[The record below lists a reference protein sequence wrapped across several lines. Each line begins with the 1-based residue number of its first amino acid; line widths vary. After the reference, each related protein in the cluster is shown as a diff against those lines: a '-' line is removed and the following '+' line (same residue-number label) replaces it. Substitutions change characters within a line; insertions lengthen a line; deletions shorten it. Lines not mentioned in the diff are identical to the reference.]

1 MAILMIV
8 PIVIHFY
15 LPFFRKLNVAS
26 AYEYLEQR
34 FSSPVRF
41 LASLFFCLFMFARV
55 AIVLFLPSLALNAVT
70 GLDVYACILL
80 MGLVTLAYC
89 TMGGIEAVI
98 WGDVIQGIIL
108 VGGAIISLVYLIT
121 GIDGGLGTFME
132 VAVDEHKFNILDFS
146 FDWTKPVFWV
156 TLLGGVANQLLTYT
170 SDQSVVQ
177 RYITVKDTAGTKKGL
192 WLNGVLSVP
201 IAIIFF
207 SILFGYFVT
216 LVGEKSSATII
227 NFFEAIFEV
236 IMKIVLTIIKVAPIG
251 VFAIVAKMIS
261 MQAGDMQKLADIA
274 QSLGLF
280 VLIIWIGCAIHFFI
294 IMPSIV
300 YFLGHEN
307 PWRHMKKM
315 STAILTAF
323 STCSSGAALPFSMKD
338 SQEKCG
344 ISNKIASFTLPLG
357 ATINMNGTAL
367 YEGVAVIFIAQ
378 VYGIDLS
385 FLEQLIIVVTVL
397 FSAIGAASIPMAGL
411 VMLSVAL
418 SVAGLPME
426 GIGLVLA
433 VEQLCDMPRTATNS
447 YGDMCAAV
455 VIAKSEGEKLTI

>member
-1 MAILMIV
+1 MKKIKISLPIQILIALALGVIFGVFFHEYVKYISWAGDIFIRLLKMIVV
-8 PIVIHFY
+8 PIVVSSMIVG
-15 LPFFRKLNVAS
+15 VAS
-26 AYEYLEQR
+26 
-34 FSSPVRF
+34 
-41 LASLFFCLFMFARV
+41 
-55 AIVLFLPSLALNAVT
+55 IGKT
-70 GLDVYACILL
+70 
-80 MGLVTLAYC
+80 
-89 TMGGIEAVI
+89 
-98 WGDVIQGIIL
+98 
-108 VGGAIISLVYLIT
+108 
-121 GIDGGLGTFME
+121 GGLGRIATKTLTFYVITTL
-132 VAVDEHKFNILDFS
+132 VATFVGLALVNTIEPGVGSSLVNQANSAEHLAGAERVPLGQQLINI
-146 FDWTKPVFWV
+146 
-156 TLLGGVANQLLTYT
+156 
-170 SDQSVVQ
+170 
-177 RYITVKDTAGTKKGL
+177 
-192 WLNGVLSVP
+192 VP
-201 IAIIFF
+201 ENIFQDLVENDMLAIIFF

-227 NFFEAIFEV
+227 NFFEAVFEV

-323 STCSSGAALPFSMKD
+323 STCSSGAALPFSIKD

>member
-1 MAILMIV
+1 MKTTKKIFITAALLAAV
-8 PIVIHFY
+8 SCQESFNVEDTGNFSGSQAAGLVEEDPAF
-15 LPFFRKLNVAS
+15 LNSYIQGLYSYMVS
-26 AYEYLEQR
+26 YGNYNYDGHDN
-34 FSSPVRF
+34 FGF
-41 LASLFFCLFMFARV
+41 LSCTMVTDFMCHD
-55 AIVLFLPSLALNAVT
+55 IVL
-70 GLDVYACILL
+70 
-80 MGLVTLAYC
+80 
-89 TMGGIEAVI
+89 
-98 WGDVIQGIIL
+98 
-108 VGGAIISLVYLIT
+108 
-121 GIDGGLGTFME
+121 
-132 VAVDEHKFNILDFS
+132 
-146 FDWTKPVFWV
+146 
-156 TLLGGVANQLLTYT
+156 
-170 SDQSVVQ
+170 
-177 RYITVKDTAGTKKGL
+177 AGTQNWG
-192 WLNGVLSVP
+192 WFDYTYQYNGADYVR
-201 IAIIFF
+201 AYQQWAN
-207 SILFGYFVT
+207 YFT
-216 LVGEKSSATII
+216 LINNSNEII
-227 NFFEAIFEV
+227 NFFEAVFEV

-261 MQAGDMQKLADIA
+261 MQAGDMTKLADIA

>member
-1 MAILMIV
+1 MKKIKISLPIQILIALALGVIFGIFFHEYVKYISWAGDIFIRLLKMIVV
-8 PIVIHFY
+8 PIVVSSMIVG
-15 LPFFRKLNVAS
+15 VAS
-26 AYEYLEQR
+26 
-34 FSSPVRF
+34 
-41 LASLFFCLFMFARV
+41 
-55 AIVLFLPSLALNAVT
+55 IGKT
-70 GLDVYACILL
+70 
-80 MGLVTLAYC
+80 
-89 TMGGIEAVI
+89 
-98 WGDVIQGIIL
+98 
-108 VGGAIISLVYLIT
+108 
-121 GIDGGLGTFME
+121 GGLGRIATKTLTFYVVTTL
-132 VAVDEHKFNILDFS
+132 VATFVGLALVNAIEPGVGSSLVNQASSAEHLAGAERVPLGQQLINI
-146 FDWTKPVFWV
+146 
-156 TLLGGVANQLLTYT
+156 
-170 SDQSVVQ
+170 
-177 RYITVKDTAGTKKGL
+177 
-192 WLNGVLSVP
+192 VP
-201 IAIIFF
+201 ENIFQDLVENDMLAIIFF

-227 NFFEAIFEV
+227 NFFEAVFEV

-261 MQAGDMQKLADIA
+261 MQAGDMTKLADIA

>member
-1 MAILMIV
+1 MKKIKISLPIQILIALALGVIFGVFFHEYVKYISWAGDIFIRLLKMIVV
-8 PIVIHFY
+8 PIVVSSMIVG
-15 LPFFRKLNVAS
+15 VAS
-26 AYEYLEQR
+26 
-34 FSSPVRF
+34 
-41 LASLFFCLFMFARV
+41 
-55 AIVLFLPSLALNAVT
+55 IGKT
-70 GLDVYACILL
+70 
-80 MGLVTLAYC
+80 
-89 TMGGIEAVI
+89 
-98 WGDVIQGIIL
+98 
-108 VGGAIISLVYLIT
+108 
-121 GIDGGLGTFME
+121 GGLGRIATKTLTFYVITTL
-132 VAVDEHKFNILDFS
+132 VATFVGLALVNTIEPGVGSSLVNQANSAEHLAGAERVPLGQQLINI
-146 FDWTKPVFWV
+146 
-156 TLLGGVANQLLTYT
+156 
-170 SDQSVVQ
+170 
-177 RYITVKDTAGTKKGL
+177 
-192 WLNGVLSVP
+192 VP
-201 IAIIFF
+201 ENIYQDLVENDMPAIIFF

-227 NFFEAIFEV
+227 NFFEAVFEV

-433 VEQLCDMPRTATNS
+433 VEQLCDMPRTTTNS

>member
-1 MAILMIV
+1 MKKIEISLPIQILIALALGVIFGIFFHEYVKYISWAGDIFIRLLKMIVV
-8 PIVIHFY
+8 PIVVSSMIVG
-15 LPFFRKLNVAS
+15 VAS
-26 AYEYLEQR
+26 
-34 FSSPVRF
+34 
-41 LASLFFCLFMFARV
+41 
-55 AIVLFLPSLALNAVT
+55 IGKT
-70 GLDVYACILL
+70 
-80 MGLVTLAYC
+80 
-89 TMGGIEAVI
+89 
-98 WGDVIQGIIL
+98 
-108 VGGAIISLVYLIT
+108 
-121 GIDGGLGTFME
+121 GGLGRIATKTLTFYVVTTL
-132 VAVDEHKFNILDFS
+132 VATFVGLALVNTIEPGVGSSLVNQASSAEHLAGAERVPLGQQLINI
-146 FDWTKPVFWV
+146 
-156 TLLGGVANQLLTYT
+156 
-170 SDQSVVQ
+170 
-177 RYITVKDTAGTKKGL
+177 
-192 WLNGVLSVP
+192 VP
-201 IAIIFF
+201 ENIFQDLVENDMLAIIFF

-227 NFFEAIFEV
+227 NFFEAVFEV

-261 MQAGDMQKLADIA
+261 MQAGDMAKLADIA

>member
-1 MAILMIV
+1 MKKIKISLPIQILIALALGVIFGVFFHEYVKYISWAGDIFIRLLKMIVV
-8 PIVIHFY
+8 PIVVSSMIVG
-15 LPFFRKLNVAS
+15 VAS
-26 AYEYLEQR
+26 
-34 FSSPVRF
+34 
-41 LASLFFCLFMFARV
+41 
-55 AIVLFLPSLALNAVT
+55 IGKT
-70 GLDVYACILL
+70 
-80 MGLVTLAYC
+80 
-89 TMGGIEAVI
+89 
-98 WGDVIQGIIL
+98 
-108 VGGAIISLVYLIT
+108 
-121 GIDGGLGTFME
+121 GGLGRIATKTLTFYVITTL
-132 VAVDEHKFNILDFS
+132 VATFVGLALVNTIEPGVGSSLVNQANSAEHLTGAERVPLGQQLINI
-146 FDWTKPVFWV
+146 
-156 TLLGGVANQLLTYT
+156 
-170 SDQSVVQ
+170 
-177 RYITVKDTAGTKKGL
+177 
-192 WLNGVLSVP
+192 VP
-201 IAIIFF
+201 ENIFQDLVENDMLAIIFF

-227 NFFEAIFEV
+227 NFFEAVFEV